1 MTPARTPPR
10 PELLWLLA
18 AGALLLAVAGWAG
31 WAVVTKYRQA
41 TSQLAEIEPRHARL
55 AGLLHSQDVLSQ
67 AATRLQANLADYV
80 HPAAADPSQLGN
92 TALQRVRE
100 LATRHGLRIA
110 SSQTSAPR
118 DEDGFERIGLN
129 LRIEGDWPGIA
140 ALLSDL
146 AAQRP
151 AIYYASLQMGQ
162 QQGNRRRAGQD
173 TLVDEIF
180 VQLDLYVLK
189 ERQP

>member
-1 MTPARTPPR
+1 MTPARTSPR

-18 AGALLLAVAGWAG
+18 AGVLLLAVAGWAG
-31 WAVVTKYRQA
+31 WTVVTKYQQA
-41 TSQLAEIEPRHARL
+41 AGQLAQIEPRHARL
-55 AGLLHSQDVLSQ
+55 AGLLHSHDPQTE

-80 HPAAADPSQLGN
+80 HPADADPSQLGN

-100 LATRHGLRIA
+100 IATRHDLRVA

-118 DEDGFERIGLN
+118 DEDGFDRIGLN
-129 LRIEGDWPGIA
+129 LRIEGDWPGMA
-140 ALLSDL
+140 ALLADL
-146 AAQRP
+146 ATLRP
-151 AIYYASLQMGQ
+151 AIYYASVQLGQ
-162 QQGNRRRAGQD
+162 QQGARRRGGQD
-173 TLVDEIF
+173 VVVDEVF